1 MVGLV
6 VIDEAT
12 GIGLEV
18 QLTAEADAEGGE
30 VDERRAAEGLIDA
43 VPERTLLAGAYIEIV
58 FLIFGQRELGGLDE

>member
-43 VPERTLLAGAYIEIV
+43 VAERTLLAGAYIEIV
-58 FLIFGQRELGGLDE
+58 FLIFRKWEFGGLDE

>member
-18 QLTAEADAEGGE
+18 ELTAEADADGRE
-30 VDERRAAEGLIDA
+30 VDERRAAEGLVDA
-43 VPERTLLAGAYIEIV
+43 IAERTLLARAHVEIV
-58 FLIFGQRELGGLDE
+58 FLIFRERKLGGLDE